1 MVSWG
6 SDGNI
11 TFNQRI
17 NKDMEFTLRANFTY
31 STNKVNYYEEGDT
44 KYEYTSATGRPNGYM
59 KGYIA
64 LGLFKDQEE
73 INNSPKQDLRM

>member
-1 MVSWG
+1 
-6 SDGNI
+6 
-11 TFNQRI
+11 
-17 NKDMEFTLRANFTY
+17 MEFTLRANFTY

-73 INNSPKQDLRM
+73 TTIARNKISEVTCREISNIRM